1 MKHFNQSLL
10 PSKGRCRERGKGGF
24 LFSFL
29 ILPLIL
35 SRNVAGKE
43 EKVDKN
49 SPFFLPFI
57 LCRDVVG
64 KKEEEGKI
72 SAF

>member
-1 MKHFNQSLL
+1 MKHFNHSLL
-10 PSKGRCRERGKGGF
+10 PSKGRCREGGKGGF
-24 LFSFL
+24 LFRFL
-29 ILPLIL
+29 ILPFIL

-43 EKVDKN
+43 EEEDKN

-64 KKEEEGKI
+64 KEEE
-72 SAF
+72 